1 MPRTDSRAPIAGAAS
16 QGEISTPG
24 ASRRRRDGYPRVE
37 VCVFMLG
44 GTLDGG
50 NRARARRAGHVNA
63 YAVRTSHER
72 QRTACAHAR

>member
-1 MPRTDSRAPIAGAAS
+1 
-16 QGEISTPG
+16 
-24 ASRRRRDGYPRVE
+24 
-37 VCVFMLG
+37 MLG